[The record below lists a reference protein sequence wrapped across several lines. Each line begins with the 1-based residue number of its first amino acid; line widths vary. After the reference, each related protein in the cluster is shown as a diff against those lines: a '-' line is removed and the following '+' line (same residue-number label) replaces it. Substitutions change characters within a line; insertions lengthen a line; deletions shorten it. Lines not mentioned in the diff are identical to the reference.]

1 MFSLSPRQA
10 RQLLGAVNVR
20 SAFGRRDYLLIL
32 FLYETGLRV
41 GECSGLIVHHV
52 YSGDPA
58 DGGCAREWL
67 HLPVMICKGSRGRVL
82 PLNSTARACVEK
94 QVQFNLDRGF
104 SVAPAAPLF
113 QHRKHGPLSI
123 RSIQKLIKRYREI
136 ADLDL
141 RATPHTLR
149 HSCLSGLAATGASVA
164 TIQKIAGHKRIASTQ
179 VYTHASME
187 QLQKDSAA
195 LGG

>member
-1 MFSLSPRQA
+1 MFSLSPRQI
-10 RQLLGAVNVR
+10 RRLLGAVNVR
-20 SAFGRRDYLLIL
+20 SPFGRRDYLLIL
-32 FLYETGLRV
+32 FLYQTGLRV
-41 GECSGLIVHHV
+41 GECSGLVVHHV
-52 YSGDPA
+52 YSG
-58 DGGCAREWL
+58 GQAREWL
-67 HLPVMICKGSRGRVL
+67 HLPASICKDPRGRVL
-82 PLNSTARACVEK
+82 PLNATARACVEK
-94 QVQFNLDRGF
+94 LIQFNRERGF

-113 QHRKHGPLSI
+113 CHRKHGPLSI
-123 RSIQKLIKRYREI
+123 RSIQKIIKRYREI

-164 TIQKIAGHKRIASTQ
+164 TIQKIAGHRRIASTQ

-187 QLQKDSAA
+187 QLKKDSAA

>member
-1 MFSLSPRQA
+1 MFSLSPRQV

-41 GECSGLIVHHV
+41 GECSGLVVHHV
-52 YSGDPA
+52 YSG
-58 DGGCAREWL
+58 GQAREWL
-67 HLPVMICKGSRGRVL
+67 HLPAQICKGPRGRVI
-82 PLNSTARACVEK
+82 PLNATARACIEK
-94 QVQFNLDRGF
+94 LVQFNLDRGF

-141 RATPHTLR
+141 PATPHTLR
-149 HSCLSGLAATGASVA
+149 HSCLSGLVASGASLVSV
-164 TIQKIAGHKRIASTQ
+164 QKIAGHRRLASTQ
-179 VYTHASME
+179 VYTHGTME
-187 QLQKDSAA
+187 QLQNDSAA
-195 LGG
+195 FGG

>member
-1 MFSLSPRQA
+1 MFSLSPRQV

-20 SAFGRRDYLLIL
+20 SPFGRRDYLLIL
-32 FLYETGLRV
+32 FLYQTGLRV
-41 GECSGLIVHHV
+41 GECSGLVVHHV
-52 YSGDPA
+52 YSRDPN
-58 DGGCAREWL
+58 DGCAREWL
-67 HLPVMICKGSRGRVL
+67 HLPASICKGPRGRVV
-82 PLNSTARACVEK
+82 PLNATARLCVEK
-94 QVQFNLDRGF
+94 LIQFNKERGF

-113 QHRKHGPLSI
+113 CHRKHGPLSV
-123 RSIQKLIKRYREI
+123 RSIQKIIKRYREI

-149 HSCLSGLAATGASVA
+149 HSCLSGLAANGASIA
-164 TIQKIAGHKRIASTQ
+164 TIQKIAGHRRIASTQ

-187 QLQKDSAA
+187 QLKKDSEA